1 MIEVQ
6 GISKQYGE
14 ISALSDVSF
23 SVDRGHIVGFL
34 GANGAGKTTTM
45 DILCGCIGA
54 DKGEVRVAG
63 FEISE
68 SPKEVKKR
76 LGYLP
81 DEPPL
86 HNDMRVGEFIE
97 YAGRLWGL
105 ERAILRK
112 RCDEVTEKL
121 GLGEVRHRLVG
132 NLSKG
137 FRQRVGLAQALVH
150 NPDVLIL
157 DEPTEGLDP
166 NQIVQIRE
174 LIRSLKG
181 EHTIVFSSHILSE
194 VENITDEL
202 IIIDRGRIVEKGTY
216 QGLLAKIES
225 GSRYQIKVAR
235 SVEQLFTQLR
245 EMPGL
250 LEVHRTGAVTG
261 DMIEFSLREDTAIL
275 DQVVKVV
282 ATGDFGLREL
292 KPSSKRLEDIFFQLT
307 KSPEGGR

>member
-14 ISALSDVSF
+14 ISALTDVSF

-105 ERAILRK
+105 DRPTLRK
-112 RCDEVTEKL
+112 RCGDVIEKL

-235 SVEQLFTQLR
+235 SVDLLFQKLQG
-245 EMPGL
+245 MPGL
-250 LEVHRTGAVTG
+250 VEVHRSGATTG
-261 DMIEFSLREDTAIL
+261 DMIEFSLRDEPAVL
-275 DQVVKVV
+275 DQVVNAVV
-282 ATGDFGLREL
+282 TGDFGLREL